1 LGRRHTGHFES
12 HLGVQLRDDTRDQIN
27 QVLQNSR
34 THRCG
39 QPQETVDFGDATKEM
54 AAVAIYARML
64 RSSGEYSCQLI
75 FARSEILSSSTQPRA
90 ELEAAILN
98 THTSEVVKRALK
110 TKHNGSLKLTD
121 STIVLYWISND
132 EITLKPFVRN
142 RVIKI
147 TRHSARKDW
156 QHTDTNN
163 MLADTA
169 THKGATL
176 DDVNSNSTWI
186 NGHSWLR
193 GDKSTFPTKTVSQ
206 INLNSSDLCAIKN
219 EAIQGNHEV
228 Y

>member
-1 LGRRHTGHFES
+1 
-12 HLGVQLRDDTRDQIN
+12 
-27 QVLQNSR
+27 
-34 THRCG
+34 
-39 QPQETVDFGDATKEM
+39 
-54 AAVAIYARML
+54 
-64 RSSGEYSCQLI
+64 
-75 FARSEILSSSTQPRA
+75 
-90 ELEAAILN
+90 
-98 THTSEVVKRALK
+98 
-110 TKHNGSLKLTD
+110 LTD

-142 RVIKI
+142 RVIEI

-156 QHTDTNN
+156 QHIDTNN
-163 MLADTA
+163 MLADIA

-228 Y
+228 YVASMKIISEVQEHYSYSSI